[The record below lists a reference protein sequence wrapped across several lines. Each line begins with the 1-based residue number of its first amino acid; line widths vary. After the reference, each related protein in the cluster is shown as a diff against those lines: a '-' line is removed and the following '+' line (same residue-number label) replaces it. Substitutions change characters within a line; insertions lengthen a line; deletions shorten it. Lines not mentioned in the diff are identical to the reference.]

1 MSTPLLLLVITIL
14 LFVWY
19 LSFLAT
25 RLDRLHHRVETS
37 WANLDALLQK
47 RGAIAIEIARSEIA
61 DPASSLLLTFAAHQ
75 ARDASV
81 KDRSQAESSL
91 TGALG
96 ILLEISESV
105 DEDIPRELLD
115 ELQALNE
122 KITVAIA
129 LHVESVTRTQLI
141 RSRRVIR
148 LFRLA
153 GRAPLPI
160 IHEFEAPIEVDTN

>member
-1 MSTPLLLLVITIL
+1 MKSSIFLVIL
-14 LFVWY
+14 AVLVFAWY

-37 WANLDALLQK
+37 WANLDALLQ
-47 RGAIAIEIARSEIA
+47 RRAAIAVEIARSEIS

-75 ARDASV
+75 AREASI

-91 TGALG
+91 SGALG

-105 DEDIPRELLD
+105 DEEIAKELLD
-115 ELQALNE
+115 ELRTLNE

-141 RSRRVIR
+141 RSKPVIR
-148 LFRLA
+148 IFRLA
-153 GRAPLPI
+153 GRAPLPV
-160 IHEFEAPIEVDTN
+160 IHEFEAAIDVQAN

>member
-1 MSTPLLLLVITIL
+1 MKTSIFLAIL
-14 LFVWY
+14 AILIFAWY

-37 WANLDALLQK
+37 WANLDALLQ
-47 RGAIAIEIARSEIA
+47 RRAAIAIEIARTEIS

-75 ARDASV
+75 AREASI

-91 TGALG
+91 SGALG

-105 DEDIPRELLD
+105 DEVIAKELLE
-115 ELQALNE
+115 ELKTLNE

-141 RSRRVIR
+141 RSQSVIR
-148 LFRLA
+148 IFRLA

-160 IHEFEAPIEVDTN
+160 LHEFEAAIDEQTN